1 MNEKTNNDLLD
12 HLPKPFVLE
21 KKLDNDSL
29 EALLKEHSYHL
40 IDQYFIHEKSGT
52 IYKASHATLLSHNN
66 RSELAVVYNPVRIH
80 YDGNTQHIGAPL
92 INIPHTRP
100 YSEFF
105 DGRFTYLQEGDKQ

>member
-1 MNEKTNNDLLD
+1 MIHRSMNDLLD
-12 HLPKPFVLE
+12 RLPAPFVLE
-21 KKLDNDSL
+21 HKLDNDSL

-92 INIPHTRP
+92 NNISHTRP

-105 DGRFTYLQEGDKQ
+105 DGRFSYLQEVD